1 MRDYIGAK
9 RKMNRNQTIN
19 ELLSSTKYLLVQKNL
34 LFCQISTHFLNLVSK
49 FCVDIIGKY
58 NGNLIYLNFLSG
70 IPKLIEVQAA
80 ELFNIDAID
89 FDFTEIAYGAW
100 RPRIL

>member
-1 MRDYIGAK
+1 MLYDEQILCYR
-9 RKMNRNQTIN
+9 
-19 ELLSSTKYLLVQKNL
+19 EYLLLQKNL

-49 FCVDIIGKY
+49 FYVDIIGKY
-58 NGNLIYLNFLSG
+58 NGNLIYLNYLSG

-89 FDFTEIAYGAW
+89 FGFTEIAYGAW